1 MRGITIITLAAL
13 SPAFSFVVALGN
25 SPPLLLDASLEDL
38 RSGLDQGVFT
48 SVDLVQAYLA
58 RIKETNHVL
67 HAVVEINPDALAIAA
82 QLDRQRAEAG
92 PDDAPLGP
100 LHGIPVL
107 VKDNMATADKMNTT
121 AGSFALVGARPKSD
135 STVVS
140 KLRKAGA
147 VLLAKTNMSQWASA
161 RSGSIPEGWSAVGGQ
176 TFGAYFPGQ
185 NPSGSSSGS
194 AVGTSIGL
202 AWAALGSET
211 TSSIIQPA
219 HINNCVGIKPTLG
232 LTSRHLVVP
241 MSTHMDS
248 VGPIA
253 RSVKDAAHLLA
264 AIVGPDANDN
274 YTTAIPFHEPPDY
287 VAACK
292 PDALRGKRIG
302 VVRNAHQL
310 FFDEATE
317 TSFEA
322 FNNSLHV
329 LRDAGAQV
337 VDGIMLDG
345 IQPFVDGGYLF
356 NVLAADLYSN
366 LPEQYVRHLDE
377 NPQNIHSLKD
387 LADFTKSSPNENYP
401 AYDTQFWDIALN
413 MAMSVDS
420 PEFWSQ
426 YSAAR
431 HNLGPLGIT
440 GALQQYSLDALVMP
454 SLYASLSASI
464 IGTPVISVPLG
475 KSPDNSP
482 VIPFPDQTSNVT
494 APNQPFG
501 IGFAGPPFSEESL
514 IGMAYAFEQ
523 KTQIRTKVS
532 PIIQPTT
539 ELAHILAS
547 KE

>member
-1 MRGITIITLAAL
+1 MRKVSLATIVTLL
-13 SPAFSFVVALGN
+13 PAFSFGQTLKA

-48 SVDLVQAYLA
+48 SVDLVQTYIA
-58 RIKETNHVL
+58 RIKETHHAL
-67 HAVVEINPDALAIAA
+67 RAVVEINPDALAIAA
-82 QLDRQRAEAG
+82 QLDRQRAEAR
-92 PDDAPLGP
+92 PDSPPLGP

-107 VKDNMATADKMNTT
+107 VKDNMATADGMNTT
-121 AGSFALVGARPKSD
+121 AGSFALVGARPAND

-147 VLLAKTNMSQWASA
+147 IILGKTNMSQWASS

-211 TSSIIQPA
+211 TTSIIQPA

-241 MSTHMDS
+241 FSTHQDS

-253 RSVKDAAHLLA
+253 RTVKDAAHLLA
-264 AIVGPDANDN
+264 AIAGPDVNDN
-274 YTTAIPFHEPPDY
+274 YTTAIPFHEIPDY

-302 VVRNAHQL
+302 VVRNAHEL
-310 FFDEATE
+310 FYDEATE
-317 TSFEA
+317 TSLEA
-322 FNNSLHV
+322 FNNSLNV

-337 VDGIMLDG
+337 IDNIMLQG
-345 IQPFVDGGYLF
+345 IQPLIFGNYQF
-356 NVLAADLYSN
+356 NILAADLYSN
-366 LPEQYVRHLDE
+366 LPEQYVRHLQE
-377 NPQNIHSLKD
+377 NPQNITSLQD
-387 LADFTKSSPNENYP
+387 LVNFTKTSPKENYP
-401 AYDTQFWDIALN
+401 TYDTQFWDIALN
-413 MAMSVDS
+413 MAIDVDS
-420 PEFWSQ
+420 SEFWSQ
-426 YSAAR
+426 YSAAIKYS
-431 HNLGPLGIT
+431 GPLGIT

-454 SLYASLSASI
+454 SLYASLTASI

-475 KSPDNSP
+475 KSPNNSP
-482 VIPFPDQTSNVT
+482 VIPFPDQTSNIT

-501 IGFAGPPFSEESL
+501 IGFAGLAFSEESL
-514 IGMAYAFEQ
+514 IGLAYAFEQ
-523 KTQIRTKVS
+523 KTQIRTKVK
-532 PIIQPTT
+532 PIIRPTT
-539 ELAHILAS
+539 ELADILTRP
-547 KE
+547 E